1 MHCLVALISFLLV
14 GCVSSTQFQAYQGGN
29 NIFKGEGGTVIKEEG
44 IDIWTSGTPPCEYK
58 VIGVVNDTRNN
69 SLVAGW
75 TIKGDIAD
83 AVRKNGG
90 DAAILTDMK
99 EHYVGTMYNS
109 STYVNTTTDT
119 TGSATYYGNNNYG
132 NLISSAISS
141 GYGSA
146 NTYASSTPMYNYA
159 SSFTVVKYITS
170 PEIKTQVSQ

>member
-1 MHCLVALISFLLV
+1 MPLLILLCSIFVV

-29 NIFKGEGGTVIKEEG
+29 NVFKGEGGTVIKEEG

-58 VIGVVNDTRNN
+58 VIGVVNDTRNS

-75 TIKGDIAD
+75 TIKGDIAE

-119 TGSATYYGNNNYG
+119 TANAIG
-132 NLISSAISS
+132 NLFASASST

-159 SSFTVVKYITS
+159 SRFTVVKYITS
-170 PEIKTQVSQ
+170 PGIQIQNSR

>member
-1 MHCLVALISFLLV
+1 VRILILLCSLSVV
-14 GCVSSTQFQAYQGGN
+14 GCVSSTQFQAYQGNN

-75 TIKGDIAD
+75 TIKGDIAN

-109 STYVNTTTDT
+109 STYVNTATDT
-119 TGSATYYGNNNYG
+119 IANATYYGNNNYG
-132 NLISSAISS
+132 NLSGSASST

-159 SSFTVVKYITS
+159 SRFTVVKYITS
-170 PEIKTQVSQ
+170 PEIKIQNAQ